1 MQPIPFIAESAEQAV
16 AEIRARLGPEAVVL
30 NVRPLPANGL
40 ARLWQKPMIEVL
52 AHRPER
58 PPEAPAQFS
67 EELAEFRYQLNE
79 IKHQVERRPPPREP
93 AVRQPEPEIVD
104 EAFAPHSDA
113 GSDGGWRIGAVLRK
127 SGLLPLHA
135 QAVLD
140 LLRNEHGETPPGSLA
155 HEINLARAVLAGWW
169 RKPSPIKPHS
179 LHALIGPAGSGKTTC
194 LCKWLTQSALVEG
207 RLARVWRLDGATANL
222 AESLSV
228 YCEILNLPIERTW
241 QPGSDPM
248 AEDIGFL
255 DLPGVDWRQPLA
267 IKELAGRLKQC
278 GSPQLHLVLNGA
290 YDISNLL
297 AQVRAFSTLPIADII
312 VTHLDEEPRWG
323 KLWNLALGTNYS
335 IRYFATGQNI
345 PGDFRPAVPEL
356 IMSRQF
362 PRK

>member
-52 AHRPER
+52 AHRPE
-58 PPEAPAQFS
+58 PPAAAPAQFS
-67 EELAEFRYQLNE
+67 EALAEFRYQLNE
-79 IKHQVERRPPPREP
+79 IKHQVESRPPPREP
-93 AVRQPEPEIVD
+93 EVRQPDPESLD
-104 EAFAPHSDA
+104 ETIAAPADPA
-113 GSDGGWRIGAVLRK
+113 SDGGWRVGAVLRK

-135 QAVLD
+135 QAVVD
-140 LLRNEHGETPPGSLA
+140 RLRDEHGDTPPGGLS
-155 HEINLARAVLAGWW
+155 HEINFARAVLAGLW
-169 RKPSPIKPHS
+169 RKSAPVKPHS
-179 LHALIGPAGSGKTTC
+179 LHALIGPAGSGKTTS
-194 LCKWLTQSALVEG
+194 LCKWLTQAALVEG

-222 AESLSV
+222 AEALSV
-228 YCEILNLPIERTW
+228 YCEILDLPIERSW
-241 QPGSDPM
+241 QPGSEAI

-290 YDISNLL
+290 YDIANLL
-297 AQVRAFSTLPIADII
+297 AQVRAFSSLPIADLI
-312 VTHLDEEPRWG
+312 VTHLDEEARWG

-345 PGDFRPAVPEL
+345 PGDFSPAVPEM